1 MERLLDFA
9 ILIKDKKS
17 VNPVS
22 VLSVVSDNSE
32 AEKNILKAKSKL
44 EGFVRQASGTETKV
58 NVITTI
64 DHNAASGIT
73 RCSREIMADI
83 IVLGWPQRSGFLD
96 KLFGVKIESILN
108 NTDKTTLICFLE
120 KPLELHKRIV
130 LAVPPLAEH
139 ENGFGL
145 WLTKF
150 AKLAHELSIPI
161 HAHCNEATE
170 KSMKKFLN
178 KQKLSASLNVSLFND
193 WDDFLVLARNIHADD
208 FIVLV
213 SARRGATSYTSILDG
228 LPLKIEKHF
237 SDNSRVI
244 IYPQQYDGNI
254 NLENYSEVSTE
265 TLNRG
270 IEVVQKIGKEIGSM
284 LKKKNQE

>member
-1 MERLLDFA
+1 
-9 ILIKDKKS
+9 
-17 VNPVS
+17 
-22 VLSVVSDNSE
+22 
-32 AEKNILKAKSKL
+32 
-44 EGFVRQASGTETKV
+44 
-58 NVITTI
+58 
-64 DHNAASGIT
+64 
-73 RCSREIMADI
+73 
-83 IVLGWPQRSGFLD
+83 
-96 KLFGVKIESILN
+96 
-108 NTDKTTLICFLE
+108 
-120 KPLELHKRIV
+120 
-130 LAVPPLAEH
+130 
-139 ENGFGL
+139 
-145 WLTKF
+145 
-150 AKLAHELSIPI
+150 
-161 HAHCNEATE
+161 
-170 KSMKKFLN
+170 MKKFLN
-178 KQKLSASLNVSLFND
+178 KHKLSASLNVSLFND

-228 LPLKIEKHF
+228 LPLKIEKHV